1 MDLFA
6 DESSSAYEG
15 TRMKMFGT
23 YKTPCRNLVIDKED
37 KIMEIEAQSD
47 GERLRTLIFRL
58 ASGNETMFGHD
69 FNKTGE
75 RPMLIRKYDLQ
86 RKRDLLGVFG
96 HVMEDEDDEFSYH
109 IVSLGFITNDCP
121 GRSLLEHERQYF
133 MDAGIL
139 HEFEQEI
146 EKHSTT
152 IYVVTMVLFIV
163 VASIALIIYFCIC
176 KKRR

>member
-1 MDLFA
+1 M
-6 DESSSAYEG
+6 
-15 TRMKMFGT
+15 
-23 YKTPCRNLVIDKED
+23 IDKED

-69 FNKTGE
+69 FNATGE

-96 HVMEDEDDEFSYH
+96 HVQEDEDDEFSYH

-133 MDAGIL
+133 MDPGIL
-139 HEFEQEI
+139 HEFEQEF

-152 IYVVTMVLFIV
+152 IYVLTMILFIG
-163 VASIALIIYFCIC
+163 VASIALIIYFCVC